1 MRKLFAI
8 IVFISAIAVSVVSNS
23 CEAKDI
29 WVDHWNYENV
39 DIYVMDDTIT
49 SGTSKTGQYFKVAVK
64 QVQNG
69 KLIKTNIWTFSKL
82 YNDFWRYKT
91 DEMRGSNSPV
101 MKSTIFEYCMKQIG
115 WPYKV
120 VRNEAGEYIY

>member
-91 DEMRGSNSPV
+91 DEMRGPNSPV
-101 MKSTIFEYCMKQIG
+101 MKSTIFEYCMKHIG